1 MNCSKKRLMKVGMIN
16 NDMVNMK
23 EISKCSIVKILFCF
37 MLMTFIS
44 CEMSSIVSF
53 ENDDFDKMQKG
64 EIKGSELPDVFYYT
78 RVTAT
83 VWVDLIFMKF
93 SKNDDF
99 SDIDVRNISIK
110 DDKGND
116 ILLFPDMHLQASG
129 IINTLDNINYEIY
142 SFEID
147 NEENRTRLKNYETKF
162 IIFTFEIDG
171 KQYSQKLKRVE
182 EKYTVFF
189 FRV

>member
-1 MNCSKKRLMKVGMIN
+1 M
-16 NDMVNMK
+16 
-23 EISKCSIVKILFCF
+23 
-37 MLMTFIS
+37 
-44 CEMSSIVSF
+44 
-53 ENDDFDKMQKG
+53 
-64 EIKGSELPDVFYYT
+64 FYYT
-78 RVTAT
+78 RVTTT

-147 NEENRTRLKNYETKF
+147 NEENRTRLKNYKTKF
-162 IIFTFEIDG
+162 IIFSFEVDG
-171 KQYSQKLKRVE
+171 KQYTQKLKRVE
-182 EKYTVFF
+182 EKYPVFF
-189 FRV
+189 FRI